1 MALNGTLTRRGFTL
15 GSVGAIGAA
24 ALPRPALAQAE
35 PIRIGWLTTLTG
47 PLSSP
52 GIGFDRGVRYAAEE
66 INAAGG
72 VKGRMIEV
80 ITRDT
85 QGDPTKAV
93 NAAQEM
99 ISRVKAHAV
108 FGPTNSGEGL
118 ATTPILA
125 RAKMPNLVPGVVDS
139 LIDPEKYPNAFRVA
153 ASNTQWDDAVRNYA
167 LKIVKGTKIAI
178 TGDATG
184 YGTSAV
190 NASLASFKK
199 DGAEIVFDSVIDAT
213 QADVTPDMLRMK
225 NAGADVLVSWTVSS
239 GMAAR
244 QMNARAALNWDVPIV
259 GHPALGTGDI
269 ARLLDKPANWE
280 KVYMIG
286 YRSAS
291 FGADGKLPPRS
302 QELVDKIR
310 GKIQLDDTLL
320 WWVLSGVDGIRLV
333 ASAVENSGSSSS
345 EAITAYW
352 NSLKAYPGV
361 FGTYSYSPQQHN
373 GFPAAEVVM
382 QQASKRRDGAFA
394 LAPGYG

>member
-24 ALPRPALAQAE
+24 ALPHPALAQAE

-302 QELVDKIR
+302 QELVDRIR

-320 WWVLSGVDGIRLV
+320 WWVLSGVDSIRLV